1 MPTKAHGPTQ
11 RDLRRMFRES
21 KREGLANLVFHIG
34 QTTIVFPL
42 DGSYVEMLAKGQ
54 LPAPGSEGG
63 GKPKLIW

>member
-1 MPTKAHGPTQ
+1 
-11 RDLRRMFRES
+11 MFRES